1 MAELA
6 HEARM
11 TRHLGVPTDDWLV
24 IFTFVGGYPHLP
36 PSPCREFG
44 EAPAI
49 TLISCSGD
57 AGKQVTG
64 N

>member
-24 IFTFVGGYPHLP
+24 IFICWRLP
-36 PSPCREFG
+36 PS
-44 EAPAI
+44 AAI
-49 TLISCSGD
+49 TMQGVRRSPGHHTNQLLG
-57 AGKQVTG
+57 
-64 N
+64 